1 MKRTITLVLL
11 FIFSM
16 IVTGQ
21 NTRNKIIR
29 FDKLKKHS
37 TIKINDFDKIRPPL
51 KIKKSLLLNLKSNQ
65 SYKKQLDSLIVYE
78 WRPNNNLWQ
87 KNNKEEYAFGV
98 DVNTD
103 MAVYF
108 DWNLTTNQWD
118 YFYMDKYTYDTN
130 GYLVLV
136 IYSYSNLGN
145 NQWDYDYKDE
155 YTYDANGN
163 MIGAIYYDYNTTN
176 NQWIKD
182 WKDEFSYDTNSN
194 VIVGKDFY
202 WDSYTNK
209 WIADSKYDYTYDTN
223 GNMIRCISS
232 YWLNYDEDWAK
243 EWMETY
249 TSDTNRNRISTLFS
263 EWNTTIEEWDSYYK
277 AEYVYDANGNPVT
290 EFYSYFND
298 NSNQWVYEEK
308 YEYTYDQNF
317 NINEIILPPLYVLY
331 PDNYEN
337 IINMPI
343 SFKSYNFNNGNWIDS
358 NEGTYY
364 NSDSDTPLAINDEIF
379 SSAINC
385 YPNPVSHVLAVESE
399 TFPITRVEIY
409 SILGKKVKEI
419 SSNFNSIKMNNL
431 SNGIY
436 LVRIFSEKGFT
447 SRKLIKK

>member
-1 MKRTITLVLL
+1 
-11 FIFSM
+11 M

-29 FDKLKKHS
+29 IDKFLKHR
-37 TIKINDFDKIRPPL
+37 TIKTNDFAKIRPPF
-51 KIKKSLLLNLKSNQ
+51 KIKKSQLLYLKSNQ

-87 KNNKEEYAFGV
+87 KSNKEEYAFGV

-155 YTYDANGN
+155 YTYDTYGN
-163 MIGAIYYDYNTTN
+163 MVGAIYYDYNTAN

-182 WKDEFSYDTNSN
+182 WKDEFSYDTNGN
-194 VIVGKDFY
+194 LIVGKDFY
-202 WDSYTNK
+202 WDSYTSQ
-209 WIADSKYDYTYDTN
+209 WIADSKYEYTYDTN
-223 GNMIRCISS
+223 GNMIMSISS
-232 YWLNYDEDWAK
+232 YWHSYYMQWVL
-243 EWMETY
+243 EWSETY
-249 TSDTNRNRISTLFS
+249 TCDAIGNRISTLFS
-263 EWNTTIEEWDSYYK
+263 EWNPTMNQWDSYYK
-277 AEYVYDANGNPVT
+277 AEYAYDANRNPVT

-298 NSNQWVYEEK
+298 NSNQWIYEEK
-308 YEYTYDQNF
+308 YEYTYDENF

-337 IINMPI
+337 IINMPM
-343 SFKSYNFNNGNWIDS
+343 SFKSYNFSNGNWIDS
-358 NEGTYY
+358 KEGTYY
-364 NSDSDTPLAINDEIF
+364 NSDSDIPLAINDEIF
-379 SSAINC
+379 SSAVKF
-385 YPNPVSHVLAVESE
+385 YPNPVANVLTVESE
-399 TFPITRVEIY
+399 SFPITSVEIY

-419 SSNFNSIKMNNL
+419 SSSFNSIQLNNL